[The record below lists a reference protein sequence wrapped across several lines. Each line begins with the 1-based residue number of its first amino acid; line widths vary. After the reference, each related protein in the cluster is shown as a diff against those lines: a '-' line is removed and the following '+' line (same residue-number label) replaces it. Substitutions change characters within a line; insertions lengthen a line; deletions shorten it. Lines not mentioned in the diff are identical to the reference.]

1 MTFTTARAYSL
12 PFKGRAG
19 EGMVFESPSRTSRNT
34 IPTQTL
40 PLKGR
45 ASKQTTQ
52 SATFSGGAP

>member
-1 MTFTTARAYSL
+1 MTSTTTRTNSL

-19 EGMVFESPSRTSRNT
+19 EGMVFESLFQLSRNT

-45 ASKQTTQ
+45 ASRETAR
-52 SATFSGGAP
+52 SAMFSGGAQ